1 MDRGGEMTMNKSVSS
16 RTGASLTGLIA
27 AGVTL
32 GNEIDSNATNRG
44 QAVISRRD
52 LLGGAGAVAA
62 ISLVAGIA
70 GCAGTRPAVQA
81 APGTPASAATSGLAR
96 RRLGSLEV
104 SALGLGC
111 LPMVGFYGRH
121 TEKKDMVALARAA
134 VDRGVTFFDT
144 AEVYGPFLDEEIV
157 GEALAPVRDR
167 VAIATKFGF
176 EYTASGTPSGG
187 LDSRPENI
195 RRAVEGSL
203 KRLRTDHID
212 LLYQHRVDPKVP
224 IEEVAGLVKELIQEG
239 KVKHFGLSEAS
250 SKTIR
255 RAHAV
260 LPVTAV
266 QNEYSLMW
274 RAPETD
280 GVLATC
286 EALGIGFVPWWP
298 VGAGFLTGAINENT
312 HFTNDYRST
321 VPRLQPDALK
331 VNMRLVAVIRE
342 WAKQKG
348 VTPAQFSLA
357 WLMAQ
362 KPWIVPIPGTTQ
374 LAHLEENLGAMAVT
388 FTSAEL
394 SAFNAAVSKIELQ
407 GGRLSEA
414 ELKHIDR

>member
-1 MDRGGEMTMNKSVSS
+1 
-16 RTGASLTGLIA
+16 
-27 AGVTL
+27 
-32 GNEIDSNATNRG
+32 
-44 QAVISRRD
+44 
-52 LLGGAGAVAA
+52 
-62 ISLVAGIA
+62 
-70 GCAGTRPAVQA
+70 
-81 APGTPASAATSGLAR
+81 
-96 RRLGSLEV
+96 
-104 SALGLGC
+104 
-111 LPMVGFYGRH
+111 
-121 TEKKDMVALARAA
+121 MVALARAA

-144 AEVYGPFLDEEIV
+144 AEVYGPLLDEEIV

-167 VAIATKFGF
+167 VVIATKFGF
-176 EYTASGTPSGG
+176 EYTASGAPSGG
-187 LDSRPENI
+187 LNSRPENI

-224 IEEVAGLVKELIQEG
+224 IEEVAGTVGELVREG

-250 SKTIR
+250 PKTIR

-260 LPVTAV
+260 LPVAAV

-274 RAPETD
+274 RTPETD

-298 VGAGFLTGAINENT
+298 VGAGLLTGAITENT
-312 HFTNDYRST
+312 RFEQNDYRST
-321 VPRLQPDALK
+321 VPRLQPEALK

-342 WAKQKG
+342 WAKQKA

-374 LAHLEENLGAMAVT
+374 LDHLEENLGAMAVK
-388 FTSAEL
+388 FTPAEL
-394 SAFNAAVSKIELQ
+394 SGINAAISKIELQ

-414 ELKHIDR
+414 ELKLIDRTA

>member
-1 MDRGGEMTMNKSVSS
+1 MIMKNSVST
-16 RTGASLTGLIA
+16 RTRRELLKGVGALA
-27 AGVTL
+27 AAPV
-32 GNEIDSNATNRG
+32 
-44 QAVISRRD
+44 
-52 LLGGAGAVAA
+52 
-62 ISLVAGIA
+62 VAGMA
-70 GCAGTRPAVQA
+70 GYVGTLPAVQA
-81 APGTPASAATSGLAR
+81 SPGTMSGLPR

-111 LPMVGFYGRH
+111 LPMVGFYGRR

-157 GEALAPVRDR
+157 GEALAPMRDR
-167 VAIATKFGF
+167 VVIATKFGF
-176 EYTASGTPSGG
+176 DYTASGAPSGG
-187 LDSRPENI
+187 LNSRPEKI

-203 KRLRTDHID
+203 KRLRTDRID

-224 IEEVAGLVKELIQEG
+224 IEEVAGVVKELIQEG

-250 SKTIR
+250 AKTIR
-255 RAHAV
+255 RAHAA

-274 RAPETD
+274 RSPETD

-286 EALGIGFVPWWP
+286 EALRIGFVPWWP
-298 VGAGFLTGAINENT
+298 VGAGLLTGAIKENT
-312 HFTNDYRST
+312 RFAKNDYRST
-321 VPRLQPDALK
+321 VPRLQPEALK
-331 VNMRLVAVIRE
+331 ANMRLVTVVRE
-342 WAKQKG
+342 WSKRKG

-362 KPWIVPIPGTTQ
+362 RPWIVPIPGTTQ
-374 LAHLEENLGAMAVT
+374 LAHLGENLGATKVT
-388 FTSAEL
+388 FTPAEL
-394 SAFNAAVSKIELQ
+394 SALDAAISKIELR

>member
-1 MDRGGEMTMNKSVSS
+1 MIMKNSVST
-16 RTGASLTGLIA
+16 RTRRELLMGVGALA
-27 AGVTL
+27 AAPVVAGMA
-32 GNEIDSNATNRG
+32 GY
-44 QAVISRRD
+44 
-52 LLGGAGAVAA
+52 AGA
-62 ISLVAGIA
+62 L
-70 GCAGTRPAVQA
+70 PAVQP
-81 APGTPASAATSGLAR
+81 APSTTSGLPR
-96 RRLGSLEV
+96 RRLGSLGV

-111 LPMVGFYGRH
+111 LPMVGFYGRRV
-121 TEKKDMVALARAA
+121 ERKDMVALARAA

-157 GEALAPVRDR
+157 GEALAPMRDR
-167 VAIATKFGF
+167 VVIATKFGF
-176 EYTASGTPSGG
+176 DYTASGAPNGG
-187 LDSRPENI
+187 VTSRPEKI

-224 IEEVAGLVKELIQEG
+224 IEEVAGVVKELIQEG

-250 SKTIR
+250 AKTIR

-274 RAPETD
+274 RSPETD

-286 EALGIGFVPWWP
+286 EALRIGFVPWWP
-298 VGAGFLTGAINENT
+298 VGAGLLTGAIEENT
-312 HFTNDYRST
+312 RFAKNDYRST
-321 VPRLQPDALK
+321 VPRLQPEALK
-331 VNMRLVAVIRE
+331 ANMRLVAVVRE
-342 WAKQKG
+342 WSKRKG

-362 KPWIVPIPGTTQ
+362 RPWIVPIPGTTQ
-374 LAHLEENLGAMAVT
+374 LAHVGENLGATKVT
-388 FTSAEL
+388 FTPAEL
-394 SAFNAAVSKIELQ
+394 SALDAAISKIELR
-407 GGRLSEA
+407 GGRLSEG

>member
-1 MDRGGEMTMNKSVSS
+1 MNK
-16 RTGASLTGLIA
+16 
-27 AGVTL
+27 
-32 GNEIDSNATNRG
+32 NDATSHG
-44 QAVISRRD
+44 QAVISRRE
-52 LLGGAGAVAA
+52 LLEGAAA
-62 ISLVAGIA
+62 LAATPLVAGIV
-70 GCAGTRPAVQA
+70 GCVGTRPGVQA
-81 APGTPASAATSGLAR
+81 APRAPAGATTSGLAR

-167 VAIATKFGF
+167 VVIATKFGF
-176 EYTASGTPSGG
+176 EYTASGKPSGG
-187 LDSRPENI
+187 LNSRPENI

-224 IEEVAGLVKELIQEG
+224 IEEVAGTGKELIREG

-286 EALGIGFVPWWP
+286 ESLGIGFVPWWP
-298 VGAGFLTGAINENT
+298 VGAGFLTGAVNEKT
-312 HFTNDYRST
+312 RFAQNDYRAT
-321 VPRLQPDALK
+321 VPRLQPEALK
-331 VNMRLVAVIRE
+331 VNMPLVAAIRE
-342 WAKQKG
+342 WAKRKG

-357 WLMAQ
+357 SLMAQ

-374 LAHLEENLGAMAVT
+374 VAHLEENLGATSVT
-388 FTSAEL
+388 FTPAEL
-394 SAFNAAVSKIELQ
+394 SAFNVAISKIELQ

>member
-1 MDRGGEMTMNKSVSS
+1 MMSHWNDFMSEESQGKVGRREFITAGM
-16 RTGASLTGLIA
+16 SLTAASWMTLSPAAQAQQPVRA
-27 AGVTL
+27 AG
-32 GNEIDSNATNRG
+32 RG
-44 QAVISRRD
+44 PKTS
-52 LLGGAGAVAA
+52 
-62 ISLVAGIA
+62 
-70 GCAGTRPAVQA
+70 VQ
-81 APGTPASAATSGLAR
+81 SQ

-111 LPMVGFYGRH
+111 LPLFGFYGRH

-144 AEVYGPFLDEEIV
+144 AEIYGPFLDEEIV

-167 VAIATKFGF
+167 VVIATKFGF
-176 EYTASGTPSGG
+176 EYTPSGAPSGG
-187 LDSRPENI
+187 VNSRPENI
-195 RRAVEGSL
+195 KRAVEGSL
-203 KRLRTDHID
+203 KRLRTDRID
-212 LLYQHRVDPKVP
+212 LLYQHRVDPNVP
-224 IEEVAGLVKELIQEG
+224 IEEVAGTVRELIQEG
-239 KVKHFGLSEAS
+239 KVMHFGLSEAS
-250 SKTIR
+250 PKTIR

-274 RAPETD
+274 RNPETD

-298 VGAGFLTGAINENT
+298 LGAGFLTGAINGAT
-312 HFTNDYRST
+312 RFARNDYRST
-321 VPRLQPDALK
+321 VPRLQPEAVK

-342 WAKQKG
+342 SAKRKG

-374 LAHLEENLGAMAVT
+374 LDHLEENLGAMAVT
-388 FTSAEL
+388 FTPAEL
-394 SAFNAAVSKIELQ
+394 NAFKAAISKIALQ

-414 ELKHIDR
+414 ELKLIDR